1 MGNAPQDRLITIKEV
16 STLIGFKRPTIYK
29 YIKEK
34 GFPKPIK
41 LGSRASRWSYNQVME
56 WIEKQKAQ
64 A

>member
-1 MGNAPQDRLITIKEV
+1 MGHTPQDRLIDIKEV
-16 STLIGFKRPTIYK
+16 SSLIGLKRATVYK
-29 YIKEK
+29 YIKDK

-56 WIEKQKAQ
+56 WIEQQKAT